1 MSVIDPANRPA
12 KSPELDDDIIEIR
25 ISDVVDFL
33 KKSRLQMLLGAVLG
47 LVLGGIYAFSKANE
61 YTAQVTVLPELQTK
75 SASNLGNLGSLAG
88 LAGIDIGSVGGG
100 SDAIRP
106 ELYPNVLQ
114 SAPYAL
120 ALLKKTVY
128 AQEFKRTQPLET
140 YLTEKTKSKLGE
152 LFSFGGDDEEP
163 AADPADTSRALR
175 LTKQQENLALALY
188 SKVGGTYDK
197 KTGVLGITS
206 TMPDP
211 NVAADVVRHS
221 LAYLTDYITT
231 YRTEKA
237 RREVAFLN
245 QQVAAAK
252 QRYQVAE
259 LTLSTYRDQNRSVF
273 LNTAKIEEQRIQAEF
288 LLAQDLYNTLSKQ
301 AEMAKIKVQEN
312 TPVFKVLEPAR
323 IPLKKSGPKR
333 GLILFGAAVAGLF
346 GGLVVAFLRRR

>member
-1 MSVIDPANRPA
+1 
-12 KSPELDDDIIEIR
+12 
-25 ISDVVDFL
+25 
-33 KKSRLQMLLGAVLG
+33 
-47 LVLGGIYAFSKANE
+47 
-61 YTAQVTVLPELQTK
+61 
-75 SASNLGNLGSLAG
+75 
-88 LAGIDIGSVGGG
+88 
-100 SDAIRP
+100 
-106 ELYPNVLQ
+106 
-114 SAPYAL
+114 
-120 ALLKKTVY
+120 
-128 AQEFKRTQPLET
+128 
-140 YLTEKTKSKLGE
+140 
-152 LFSFGGDDEEP
+152 
-163 AADPADTSRALR
+163 LR